1 MKPLWNHQKEA
12 IARALVLRDFALFME
27 PGCGKTRTMIEILK
41 HFSQTYGR
49 IPRTL
54 IFAPIVVVPQWK
66 EEFAKFSPFAH
77 AVQCLVGPGKRRQ
90 KTFTT
95 CGARIFV
102 TNYEAVQMVGLYGLI
117 SAWKPEVLICDESQ
131 KVKNHKALRTKRII
145 PLAELTDHNFLLT
158 GTPILNSQMDLF
170 SQYRILDRGD
180 TFGKNFFTFRL
191 QYFYDKNS
199 LMPRDRYFPNWM
211 PKPSANALLSEK
223 LAQTSIIVKKQE
235 CLDLPPLVK
244 KEIPVELGPEQ
255 RRIYDDMKQDFV
267 AYVNSKAVVA
277 QLAITK
283 ALRMAQIV
291 SGFTRFE
298 DGTEEVVPENPRIDA
313 LKELLELYADDHKI
327 IVWAVFKRNYAAI
340 AQVCKK
346 LGLEYAMLTGETKD
360 KEANIEAFRKD
371 PECRV
376 MIANPGAGG
385 IGINLVESSMAIYFS
400 RSFSYGDDVQS
411 EARNHRG
418 GSEMHTK
425 VTRFDLIARG
435 TIDEAMYNAIK
446 EKQNLANE
454 ITDWKKM
461 LAYL

>member
-1 MKPLWNHQKEA
+1 MKPLWNHQKDA
-12 IARALVLRDFALFME
+12 ISRAIVSRDFALFME

-41 HFSQTYGR
+41 YLIETYGR
-49 IPRTL
+49 VPRTL

-66 EEFAKFSPFAH
+66 EEFAKFSPH
-77 AVQCLVGPGKRRQ
+77 AGLVQCLTGPGKKRQ
-90 KTFTT
+90 QIFIE

-102 TNYEAVQMVGLYGLI
+102 TNYEAVQMQSLYGAI
-117 SAWKPEVLICDESQ
+117 QMWRPEVLICDESQ

-145 PLAELTDHNFLLT
+145 PLADATDHNFLLT

-180 TFGKNFFTFRL
+180 TFGRNFFTFRY
-191 QYFYDKNS
+191 QFFYDKNAG
-199 LMPRDRYFPNWM
+199 MPRDRHFPNWI
-211 PKPSANALLSEK
+211 PKASANAALSER
-223 LAQTSIIVKKQE
+223 LAQKAVMVKKQD
-235 CLDLPPLVK
+235 CMDLPPLVK
-244 KEIPVELGPEQ
+244 KEIPIELGTEQ
-255 RRIYDDMKQDFV
+255 RRIYDDIKRDFV
-267 AYVNSKAVVA
+267 AYVNSKACVA

-298 DGTEEVVPENPRIDA
+298 DDTEEVFDDNPRIDA
-313 LKELLELYADDHKI
+313 LKELLELYSEDHKI
-327 IVWAVFKRNYAAI
+327 IVWAVFKRNYAQI

-346 LGLEYAMLTGETKD
+346 LDLKYATLTGDTKD
-360 KEANIEAFRKD
+360 REGNIQAFRSK
-371 PECRV
+371 PEVRV
-376 MIANPGAGG
+376 LIANPGAGG
-385 IGINLVESSMAIYFS
+385 VGINLIESDMAIYFS
-400 RSFSYGDDVQS
+400 RNFSLENDIQS

-435 TIDEAMYNAIK
+435 TIDEAMYDAVK
-446 EKQNLANE
+446 QKQNLAQE
-454 ITDWKKM
+454 ITDWKKL